1 MNAGYFITAFLHLSI
16 YAVSGIS
23 NFLCLQ
29 NFLETP
35 RFWPFRKQNTFSNN
49 PAVLEQRALEEGHP
63 SVRPMAPEKAKGG
76 SRGRPSKVHKTSQT
90 AAVRDMLKRKAEL
103 GASIAAHAQF
113 EAELKERMAAFAT
126 KEKEQMQRDCER
138 LRDDRRKDIYRTD
151 ERITFWEE
159 SVEELKPKTG
169 ETCDKTQSRMI
180 LMLLFDLQKDGLREN
195 GAVLK
200 VSTAVKIG
208 CIRVWRCA

>member
-1 MNAGYFITAFLHLSI
+1 M
-16 YAVSGIS
+16 
-23 NFLCLQ
+23 
-29 NFLETP
+29 E
-35 RFWPFRKQNTFSNN
+35 
-49 PAVLEQRALEEGHP
+49 
-63 SVRPMAPEKAKGG
+63 
-76 SRGRPSKVHKTSQT
+76 
-90 AAVRDMLKRKAEL
+90 
-103 GASIAAHAQF
+103 
-113 EAELKERMAAFAT
+113 
-126 KEKEQMQRDCER
+126 RDCER